1 MLSLLSRLASA
12 ASFLFAKGSI
22 YLFCGS
28 HGSKF
33 WGQPPELRRVMCRGE
48 LPRDGVERS
57 RRFVMLPSLASPD
70 WLSSHSWILL
80 CDASPLELSEEWI
93 VQGGVWSSNR
103 ASVTGTSLVITIAS
117 RFWLDFAAIRAP
129 GSQITRC
136 TDALSLNLGLWRDP
150 PPPRPI

>member
-1 MLSLLSRLASA
+1 MLSSRAASA
-12 ASFLFAKGSI
+12 AAFLWAKGSMPLSI
-22 YLFCGS
+22 RGS

-117 RFWLDFAAIRAP
+117 RFWLDFATIRAP
-129 GSQITRC
+129 GARKRVARTRC
-136 TDALSLNLGLWRDP
+136 PSTSACCNVAAAARA
-150 PPPRPI
+150 I